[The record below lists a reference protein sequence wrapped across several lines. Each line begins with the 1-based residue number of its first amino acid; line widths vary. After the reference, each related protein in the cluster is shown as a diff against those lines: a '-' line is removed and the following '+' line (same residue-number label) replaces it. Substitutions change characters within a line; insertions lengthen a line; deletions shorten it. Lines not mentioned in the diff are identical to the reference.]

1 MKLTKTLASVG
12 ALLVALSVS
21 AADKAAAVAN
31 TPHKYEDVAVVSA
44 TAVVE
49 SIDVAT
55 RRVVLRTEDG
65 LKTEITASPEV
76 KRLNEVAA
84 GDTVRVEY
92 VSSLLA
98 ELRPP
103 TANEK
108 AEPQTV
114 AEADIR
120 TTGDAVPG
128 GVIAQEIRVVTTVEI
143 LDRVSQTITVKGPK
157 GNFVSAYVKDPNRL
171 KEVRIGDT
179 IVITY
184 TEAVA
189 LLIEKVA
196 PAKTQ

>member
-1 MKLTKTLASVG
+1 M
-12 ALLVALSVS
+12 
-21 AADKAAAVAN
+21 
-31 TPHKYEDVAVVSA
+31 AVVSA

-49 SIDVAT
+49 SIDIAT
-55 RRVVLRTEDG
+55 RHVVLRTEDG
-65 LKTEITASPEV
+65 LKTELAVSPEV

-84 GDTVRVEY
+84 GDTVRIEY

-108 AEPQTV
+108 AEPTSV
-114 AEADIR
+114 AQADVR
-120 TTGDAVPG
+120 TASDAVPG

-143 LDRVSQTITVKGPK
+143 LDNVARTITVKGPK
-157 GNFVSAYVKDPNRL
+157 GNFVTAAVKNPSRL

-189 LLIEKVA
+189 VLIEKVPA
-196 PAKTQ
+196 PAK